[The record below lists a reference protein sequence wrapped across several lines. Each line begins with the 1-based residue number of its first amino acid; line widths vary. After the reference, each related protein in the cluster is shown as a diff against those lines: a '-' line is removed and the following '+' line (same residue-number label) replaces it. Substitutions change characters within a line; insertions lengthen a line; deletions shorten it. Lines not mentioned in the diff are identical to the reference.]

1 MRNFSIERMFRLS
14 VRRFATLM
22 LGASIL
28 VGPTAFAAE
37 AKDRA
42 AKPSKSTTADS
53 KDQNEKG
60 VLKGL
65 IIGSSDNKPL
75 VGVSVYVKENPAV
88 GVSSDVNGAY
98 SIKVP
103 ADAKTIVFE
112 MIGYDPKEISVGDPY
127 LFTLVTMIEQQTKI
141 DEVVVVGFGTQK
153 KESLVGA
160 VQSVKPSELVV
171 TSSNLTTGF
180 AGNIAG
186 VIATQSS
193 GEPGYDSANFYVRGI
208 STFGSNTGALLV
220 LDGVEITS
228 TMLGNIPPESIESF
242 SVLKDATATAL
253 YGSRGAN
260 GVIIITT
267 KEGRNSE
274 KLAVNVSVDS

>member
-1 MRNFSIERMFRLS
+1 MLFRS
-14 VRRFATLM
+14 
-22 LGASIL
+22 
-28 VGPTAFAAE
+28 GPTAFAAE

-242 SVLKDATATAL
+242 SVLKDARSEERRV
-253 YGSRGAN
+253 G
-260 GVIIITT
+260 
-267 KEGRNSE
+267 KEC
-274 KLAVNVSVDS
+274 KL